1 MILLNAFRGFCMAL
15 ADSVPGVSGGTIAFL
30 LGFYDKFISSLNKLI
45 SGTKEERKE
54 SLVFL
59 IKLGIGWVIGFIGA
73 MLVLSEIFES
83 HIYVVSAL
91 FFGLTLFAI
100 PMVIYEER
108 ECMKNKWS
116 CIPFMILGIAV
127 VIGISM
133 LSKILGGGGIVFEGF
148 NIGVILFTFIAGM
161 VAISAMVLPG
171 ISGST
176 ILLAFGV
183 YVPTTTAVS
192 AILKFESFEALPY
205 LCALALGIITGVI
218 LIVKAVDRALKKHR
232 AQSMYAIIGLMI
244 GSLYAICQGPTTLD
258 TADGS
263 MLAPLSFSKIVEEP
277 ILIVPFICGGL
288 VLALLE
294 FLRFTMEKKEKQNT
308 EKKS

>member
-30 LGFYDKFISSLNKLI
+30 LGFYDKFIGSLNKLI

-54 SLVFL
+54 ALIFL
-59 IKLGIGWVIGFIGA
+59 IKLGIGWIIGFLGA

-100 PMVIYEER
+100 PIVIYEEKDS
-108 ECMKNKWS
+108 MKGHLG
-116 CIPFMILGIAV
+116 CIPFLIAGAALV
-127 VIGISM
+127 VGISM
-133 LSKILGGGGIVFEGF
+133 LSKTLGGGGITFEGF
-148 NIGVILFTFIAGM
+148 NIGIILFTFIAGM

-176 ILLAFGV
+176 ILLAFGI

-192 AILKFESFEALPY
+192 AMLKFESFEALPY

-218 LIVKAVDRALKKHR
+218 LIIKAVDRALKKHR
-232 AQSMYAIIGLMI
+232 PQSMYAIIGLMI

-263 MLAPLSFSKIVEEP
+263 VLEPLSFSKIAEDP
-277 ILIVPFICGGL
+277 ILIVPFLAGGV
-288 VLALLE
+288 VLAILQ
-294 FLRFTMEKKEKQNT
+294 FLRYIMEKKEKQNAA
-308 EKKS
+308 K

>member
-1 MILLNAFRGFCMAL
+1 MLILNAFRGFCMAL

-30 LGFYDKFISSLNKLI
+30 LGFYDKFIGSLNHLI

-54 SLVFL
+54 AIIFLV
-59 IKLGIGWVIGFIGA
+59 KMGVGWVIGFLGA
-73 MLVLSEIFES
+73 MLILSEIFES

-108 ECMKNKWS
+108 KCMKGHWG
-116 CIPFMILGIAV
+116 CIGFTIFSIALVVGISLLSKMLGSGGIAFV
-127 VIGISM
+127 
-133 LSKILGGGGIVFEGF
+133 GF
-148 NIGVILFTFIAGM
+148 DIGVMLFTFVAGM

-183 YVPTTTAVS
+183 YLPTTNAIS
-192 AILKFESFEALPY
+192 AILKFESFEAIPY
-205 LCALALGIITGVI
+205 LCALALGIIAGII
-218 LIVKAVDRALKKHR
+218 LIIKAVDRALKSYR

-258 TADGS
+258 EPVE
-263 MLAPLSFSKIVEEP
+263 PLTLSTVAEDP
-277 ILIVPFICGGL
+277 ILIVPFLAGGV

-294 FLRFTMEKKEKQNT
+294 FLRFMMEKKEKQQAA
-308 EKKS
+308 K